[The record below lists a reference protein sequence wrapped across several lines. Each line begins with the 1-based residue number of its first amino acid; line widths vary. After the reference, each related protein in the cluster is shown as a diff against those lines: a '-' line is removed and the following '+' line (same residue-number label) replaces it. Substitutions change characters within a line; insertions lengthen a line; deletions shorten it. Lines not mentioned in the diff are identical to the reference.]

1 MVAKLFVAL
10 IFLIVAGCSSM
21 PSILY
26 RIDVQQGNVV
36 TEEMLEKLKPGM
48 TKSQV
53 LFVLGSPMIIDAFR
67 DNRWDYVY
75 LFREKGNL
83 TEQKRMTLFF
93 DHDNLVNIENYMAN
107 AKAPVKPQSFTET
120 PVEQK
125 AALEIKETM
134 TKAKDAKTN
143 EKKKLDD
150 DDDDDN
156 CDVPSTVSI
165 KP

>member
-1 MVAKLFVAL
+1 MVAKLFVMSIL
-10 IFLIVAGCSSM
+10 LIVAGCSSM

-93 DHDNLVNIENYMAN
+93 DHDTLVNIEYYIAN
-107 AKAPVKPQSFTET
+107 AKTPVKPQSFAEK

-125 AALEIKETM
+125 ATLEIKETM
-134 TKAKDAKTN
+134 TKAKDTKPN
-143 EKKKLDD
+143 EKKQMD

>member
-1 MVAKLFVAL
+1 MVAKLLVML
-10 IFLIVAGCSSM
+10 ILLIVAGCSSM

-93 DHDNLVNIENYMAN
+93 DHDNLVNIENYTAN
-107 AKAPVKPQSFTET
+107 AKSPVKPQSFAKK

-134 TKAKDAKTN
+134 TKAKDTKPN
-143 EKKKLDD
+143 VKKQMD